1 MSLPKDIFQHT
12 RSLMIASASGMI
24 LFSQTSAGMAGE
36 PALPEASQQRVRT
49 YQEPAL
55 IKIKPGDA
63 HSLFDLENGSI
74 LQVQHTVPGQ
84 QTQSADQVQRL
95 YGNSAVTQPQSVQP
109 VTTAPVLQTPPS
121 PIQQTA
127 GNRVPR
133 KSLFDRLVGKIR
145 GGSSKNIPSGPP
157 QDPGFD
163 YTTVTEAKLN
173 KTPAPQLVQQPQ
185 SVEKKPSF
193 TPPPVPAAIDPGDLP
208 AFGELEI
215 PSLPEP
221 RSFPVMEEPV
231 VAEQPVKVVPV
242 PAPSVAEKVAPGAL
256 LPPLPGSDE
265 FATLTPAPVAD
276 ESVADAPQSF
286 PELKAIMEGEESEQ
300 AAPVPPPIEIAKADP
315 IPETAKKK
323 VKRARP
329 VLDLNGPL
337 PLLEELLEA
346 ERAEEAS
353 LAENAPAQPE
363 FESVEI
369 PSDSES
375 VADIPAIDAIDPLV
389 NPFPAD
395 EELVEAEMD
404 LNAQLLN
411 EDPLAPAEVESE
423 TVAQAPPMPPV
434 EEPVE
439 EEEPY
444 TGLSLEDDLFLQAK
458 APEASEPAP
467 MPGDAEITE
476 DAAEQEQPEKI
487 TQESAK
493 SDDAGYVRL
502 EDTALPELPPF
513 PAPEETVVEGE
524 ELELSSPQE
533 IPMLQ
538 APQEKT
544 ELTLQAPEP
553 QPQIKVQPKT
563 EVKQSKMEMIAS
575 RSGQTGLKGFCPV
588 KLRDSRD
595 LVDANDNF
603 AAIYNDK
610 RYSFSDSEALQ
621 KFIAQPELYAPANQG
636 VDIIHYSL
644 TGEELEGTL
653 DYAVWFKGRLY
664 LFSSPETM
672 ETFVAAP
679 HSHVTN

>member
-24 LFSQTSAGMAGE
+24 LFSQTSTGMAGE

-84 QTQSADQVQRL
+84 QTQSADQVKRL

-109 VTTAPVLQTPPS
+109 VTAAPVLQTPPS

-145 GGSSKNIPSGPP
+145 GGSSKNIPAGPP
-157 QDPGFD
+157 QDPGFN

-173 KTPAPQLVQQPQ
+173 KTQAPQLVQQPQ

-193 TPPPVPAAIDPGDLP
+193 TPPAVPAAIDPGDLP

-221 RSFPVMEEPV
+221 RSFPVMEEPI

-242 PAPSVAEKVAPGAL
+242 PAPSVDEKAAPGAL

-276 ESVADAPQSF
+276 EFVADAPQSF

-300 AAPVPPPIEIAKADP
+300 AAPVPPPIEIAKADS
-315 IPETAKKK
+315 IPETAKKP

-353 LAENAPAQPE
+353 LAESAPEQPE
-363 FESVEI
+363 IESVEI
-369 PSDSES
+369 PVDSET
-375 VADIPAIDAIDPLV
+375 VAEIPAIDDIDPLV

-395 EELVEAEMD
+395 EEIVEEEMD
-404 LNAQLLN
+404 LNAQLLS

-458 APEASEPAP
+458 APEAPEPAP
-467 MPGDAEITE
+467 MPVDAEI
-476 DAAEQEQPEKI
+476 AEQEQSEN
-487 TQESAK
+487 TDETLQESVE
-493 SDDAGYVRL
+493 SDAAGYVRL

-524 ELELSSPQE
+524 ELELTPSQE
-533 IPMLQ
+533 IPKLQ
-538 APQEKT
+538 APQEET

-553 QPQIKVQPKT
+553 QPQIKVQPKA

-610 RYSFSDSEALQ
+610 KYSFSDSEALQ
-621 KFIAQPELYAPANQG
+621 KFIAQPEMYAPANQG